1 MTLRG
6 PSVGLDS
13 RVFKI
18 VNLQNWVKIDEKNES
33 PQFRDNSFQ
42 FCIIWVINKL
52 EKEYFAFFLGHF
64 SQPFG

>member
-42 FCIIWVINKL
+42 FCIIWVIMRIVFNERISLLIKTNIPS
-52 EKEYFAFFLGHF
+52 A
-64 SQPFG
+64 